1 MLNHN
6 ALSKKTLVPQ
16 LGVILRLLF
25 WRSLYVFLFVCGVV
39 RRHVK
44 NASKQF
50 RTVLVFVNRKTRRV
64 VVVRKV
70 MSAMPVKGCEVVPIS
85 FSLGD
90 DHLSVGT
97 QWDVDRTRKQDS
109 DVIFMF

>member
-1 MLNHN
+1 MG
-6 ALSKKTLVPQ
+6 
-16 LGVILRLLF
+16 GVLRLLL
-25 WRSLYVFLFVCGVV
+25 WRALYVFLLVCGVG

-44 NASKQF
+44 TVSNQF
-50 RTVLVFVNRKTRRV
+50 RTILVFVYRKTRRV
-64 VVVRKV
+64 VVV
-70 MSAMPVKGCEVVPIS
+70 SALPVKGCEVVPIS